1 MPTADEDC
9 GNACGY
15 IEDREVVNTAAFQ
28 VHKPKKSGD
37 SSAVQASVGTVL
49 GRHFCILKSGHS
61 GGHSFRTQ

>member
-1 MPTADEDC
+1 MPTADEDT

-28 VHKPKKSGD
+28 THRPKKGSD
-37 SSAVQASVGTVL
+37 STAVQASVGPVL
-49 GRHFCILKSGHS
+49 GRHYCVLKSGHA